1 MERSELLEL
10 TAPVIRERYARL
22 MDGLTSEGQ
31 FQQEF
36 NAGQVMNDVA
46 FKAYQLG
53 RRDAGSARVSCGP

>member
-22 MDGLTSEGQ
+22 MDGLTLEGQ

-36 NAGQVMNDVA
+36 NAGPIINDVA
-46 FKAYQLG
+46 FRAYQLG
-53 RRDAGSARVSCGP
+53 RRAAGPARVPCGP